1 MWWTWPRCAQR
12 WNAGEASADRIE
24 PLIPVDLVIDHS
36 VQLDDAGNAASFK
49 LNVDRE
55 FERNEE
61 RYKFSKVGAT
71 SL

>member
-1 MWWTWPRCAQR
+1 M
-12 WNAGEASADRIE
+12 
-24 PLIPVDLVIDHS
+24 IDHS

-61 RYKFSKVGAT
+61 
-71 SL
+71 L